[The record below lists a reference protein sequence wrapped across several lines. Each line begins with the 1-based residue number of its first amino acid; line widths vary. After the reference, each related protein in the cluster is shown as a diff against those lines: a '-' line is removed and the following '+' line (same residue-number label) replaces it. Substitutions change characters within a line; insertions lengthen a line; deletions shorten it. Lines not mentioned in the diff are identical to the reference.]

1 MEICAMKRGLE
12 GSRDLT
18 ERCRYRFGEIGV
30 KSVGD
35 ATGERE
41 RKIFGGLGG
50 QVERQG
56 GRISRYRSNGGG
68 LVGSAV

>member
-12 GSRDLT
+12 GSGDLT
-18 ERCRYRFGEIGV
+18 EWCRYRFGEIGV

-56 GRISRYRSNGGG
+56 GRISRYRSSGGG
-68 LVGSAV
+68 LVG

>member
-1 MEICAMKRGLE
+1 MKRGVE
-12 GSRDLT
+12 ESCDLT

-35 ATGERE
+35 AMGERE
-41 RKIFGGLGG
+41 RKIFGRLGG

-56 GRISRYRSNGGG
+56 GWISRYRSRGGG
-68 LVGSAV
+68 SVG